1 MKSRIRTNHTAHE
14 LNVIERIAD
23 FQKTFGYQFD
33 GTGTRKEYYLWRPIE
48 NGAMEYRKAQRVAYS
63 KCYIVPD
70 DDACFIV
77 SYQTVIGMYSRIE
90 RCYYSTGAY
99 SATTYQH
106 ERKALKALTDK
117 GYHINKVDNLWIVD
131 NFAS

>member
-14 LNVIERIAD
+14 LNVIERIAYM
-23 FQKTFGYQFD
+23 QKTFGYQFD
-33 GTGTRKEYYLWRPIE
+33 GTGTRKFYYLWRPADA
-48 NGAMEYRKAQRVAYS
+48 NTMEYRKAKRVGYC

-77 SYQTVIGMYSRIE
+77 SYQTVIGMYSKVE
-90 RCYYSTGAY
+90 RTYYSMGAY

-106 ERKALKALTDK
+106 ERKALKALTNK
-117 GYHINKVDNLWIVD
+117 GYHINKVNKLWIVD

>member
-1 MKSRIRTNHTAHE
+1 MKSRIRTNHTEHE
-14 LNVIERIAD
+14 LNVIERIAYM
-23 FQKTFGYQFD
+23 QKTFGYQFD

-48 NGAMEYRKAQRVAYS
+48 NGAMEYRKAKRVAYC

-70 DDACFIV
+70 HDAFFIV
-77 SYQTVIGMYSRIE
+77 SYQTVIGMYSKLE

-117 GYHINKVDNLWIVD
+117 GYRINKVINLWTVD
-131 NFAS
+131 NFGR

>member
-1 MKSRIRTNHTAHE
+1 MKSRIRINHTEHE
-14 LNVIERIAD
+14 LKVIERIAYM
-23 FQKTFGYQFD
+23 QKTFGYQFD
-33 GTGTRKEYYLWRPIE
+33 GTGTRESYYLWRAVDA
-48 NGAMEYRKAQRVAYS
+48 NRMECRKAKRVAHC

-77 SYQTVIGMYSRIE
+77 SYQTVIGMYSRVE
-90 RCYYSTGAY
+90 RCYYSMGAY